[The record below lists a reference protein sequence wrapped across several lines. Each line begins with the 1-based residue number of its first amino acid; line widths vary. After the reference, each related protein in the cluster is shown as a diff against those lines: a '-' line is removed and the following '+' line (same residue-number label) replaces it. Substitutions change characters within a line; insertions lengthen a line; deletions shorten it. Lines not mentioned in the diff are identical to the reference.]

1 VIITKNRMITNRYK
15 FRNLLFFYY
24 SVVFIL
30 FTLIILS
37 YLYVREKEFRISTLN
52 DELEKSTEIVNNFIN
67 INSVKEKGD
76 YRLIDSLARLL
87 PQNNLRLTVVDPDGK
102 VLYDSFVHDWNGME
116 NHLKRPEISESLY
129 AEFGTSVRKS
139 GSTGQSFYYYSKY
152 YGSYYIR
159 AAVVYDINIINFLK
173 AKKYFYPIIIFT
185 FVVIW
190 FIMLLVTNKF
200 SESVIRLKDFAIKIG
215 NNESFDFNQKFPQNE
230 LGIIGEEILEIYN
243 NLLKAKNDLAMEREK
258 LYSHLN
264 ALNEGIA
271 FFGEDKTKLL
281 ANNHFIHFMNLI
293 SGELSISTS
302 GFFKIE
308 EFRKVSEF
316 IDKHPLAGANQS
328 DLPKMEYK
336 IGRNGK
342 FFRVQC
348 VAFHDRN
355 FEVIITDIT
364 ESEQSR
370 IIKQEMTSNIAHEL
384 KTPVASVKGY
394 LETLLND
401 SSMSPDKQKYFL
413 EKALAQSERLTAL
426 INDISILNKIE
437 EAGNSFMVEK
447 VNIKETIDEVSNNF
461 KSAIEARTM
470 NIIIE
475 NIDNVIVTGN
485 RSLILSIFQNLLENS
500 VNYAGDSTTVKIAV
514 YNNDDHFYHFIF
526 SDDGTGISEEH
537 LPRIFERFYRIDSG
551 RSRKS
556 GGTGLGL
563 AIVKNAI
570 ILHKG
575 DISARTKTGGGV
587 EFIFSLPK

>member
-67 INSVKEKGD
+67 INKVKDKGD
-76 YRLIDSLARLL
+76 YRLLDSLTRLL
-87 PQNNLRLTVVDPDGK
+87 PQNNLRLTVVDPGGK

-159 AAVVYDINIINFLK
+159 AAVIYDINIINFLK
-173 AKKYFYPIIIFT
+173 AKKYFIPIIIFT

-293 SGELSISTS
+293 SGELTISTS

-308 EFRKVSEF
+308 EFQKVGEF
-316 IDKHPLAGANQS
+316 IDKHPLAGADQS

-401 SSMSPDKQKYFL
+401 SSMSPEKQKYFL

-426 INDISILNKIE
+426 INDISVLNKIE

-470 NIIIE
+470 NIITE

-514 YNNDDHFYHFIF
+514 YNNDEHFYHFIF

>member
-1 VIITKNRMITNRYK
+1 MITNRHK

-24 SVVFIL
+24 SVVFVF
-30 FTLIILS
+30 FTLLILS

-67 INSVKEKGD
+67 LNSVKEKGD
-76 YRLIDSLARLL
+76 YQLIDSLAKLL
-87 PQNNLRLTVVDPDGK
+87 PQNNLRLTVVDPGGK
-102 VLYDSFVHDWNGME
+102 VIYDSSVHDWTGME
-116 NHLKRPEISESLY
+116 NHLKRQEISESRY
-129 AEFGTSVRKS
+129 ADFGTSIRKS
-139 GSTGQSFYYYSKY
+139 GTTGQSYYYYSKY
-152 YGSYYIR
+152 YGSYFIR
-159 AAVVYDINIINFLK
+159 AAVVYDINIVNFLK
-173 AKKYFYPIIIFT
+173 AKKYFLPIIIFI
-185 FVVIW
+185 FVLAW
-190 FIMLLVTNKF
+190 LIMLLVTNKF

-230 LGIIGEEILEIYN
+230 LGVIGEEILGIYH
-243 NLLKAKNDLAMEREK
+243 NLLKAKNDLAGEKEK
-258 LYSHLN
+258 LFSHLN

-271 FFGEDKTKLL
+271 FFGEDKMKFL
-281 ANNHFIHFMNLI
+281 ANNHFIQFMNLI
-293 SGELSISTS
+293 SGKLSISTA

-308 EFRKVSEF
+308 EFRKVGEF
-316 IDKHPLAGANQS
+316 IDSHPLI
-328 DLPKMEYK
+328 DTRTEELPKIDYK
-336 IGRNGK
+336 ISKNGK

-348 VAFHDRN
+348 VAFHDKN
-355 FEVIITDIT
+355 FEVIISDIT
-364 ESEQSR
+364 ESEQSK

-401 SSMSPDKQKYFL
+401 PSISPDKLRYFL

-426 INDISILNKIE
+426 INDISVLNKIE
-437 EAGNSFMVEK
+437 EAGNSFTVDR
-447 VNIKETIDEVSNNF
+447 VDIKEIIGEVGNNF
-461 KSAIEARTM
+461 KSAVDAKMMKIVT
-470 NIIIE
+470 E
-475 NIDNVIVTGN
+475 NVENVVVTGN

-500 VNYAGDSTTVKIAV
+500 VNYAGESTTVKISV
-514 YNNDDHFYHFIF
+514 YDNDRQFYHFIF
-526 SDDGTGISEEH
+526 SDDGAGISDEH

-575 DISARTKTGGGV
+575 DISARTRTGGGV
-587 EFIFSLPK
+587 EFLFSLPK